1 LIVRAIAQ
9 RRPARRASTDEVT
22 SSVRPELYTDPGVRW
37 GNDNGPDGVVM
48 ETGERNGHRDPV
60 SRFERVLLRT
70 MPELVS
76 GLRHVVNAFDPWARD
91 QGEYDSLGWRPR
103 PGAEADP
110 SFG

>member
-1 LIVRAIAQ
+1 MVVRAIAQ
-9 RRPARRASTDEVT
+9 RRRARRASTDEAT

-48 ETGERNGHRDPV
+48 ETGER
-60 SRFERVLLRT
+60 VLLRT
-70 MPELVS
+70 MPELVP